1 MTEYELVDGAGTF
14 FGLGLTCVM
23 GYFSVLASYLI
34 AAYVVGSSLT
44 RQQLVTVTGLYLLM
58 QIFMTWGAVVYF
70 YSARLMVGQLM
81 QGQQQP
87 IGPHT
92 VALPLLVIG
101 VFAGLKFMWD
111 MRQSETE

>member
-1 MTEYELVDGAGTF
+1 MTEYELIDGAGTF

-44 RQQLVTVTGLYLLM
+44 RQQTITVTSLYLAM
-58 QIFMTWGAVVYF
+58 QLFMTWGAVVYL
-70 YSARLMVGQLM
+70 YSARLMVGQLEK
-81 QGQQQP
+81 GQQQF

-92 VALPLLVIG
+92 VALPLLIIG

-111 MRQSETE
+111 VRHPKE